1 VFASAVETVVPFRT
15 PPEKVALATHFRS
28 TWLTASLDGL
38 KAKGHYARYI
48 ELLPARFHDPILHSI
63 AGVWLP
69 IDIAVA
75 HYAACDALGLTQAE
89 QLDMGREVLTRLKK
103 TIFSLAFRAA
113 RDIGVTPWTMLKLLP
128 GQFEREV
135 RGGRA
140 ASFDSAPRTLGSSS
154 SAFRSARA
162 RTRAPGC
169 AASRTDCANRFVRRS
184 IARSYAT
191 SRDLRRSPIASPGR
205 RRAAPRHVTCAF
217 TVLRSSP
224 VRRAT
229 SSYEGCRA

>member
-1 VFASAVETVVPFRT
+1 MFASAVETVVPFRT

-135 RGGRA
+135 RGGACGVFR
-140 ASFDSAPRTLGSSS
+140 LGPKDARIELIGFPLSSS
-154 SAFRSARA
+154 PY
-162 RTRAPGC
+162 TRAGLRGLAHGLCEPLC
-169 AASRTDCANRFVRRS
+169 SKVYS
-184 IARSYAT
+184 QEL
-191 SRDLRRSPIASPGR
+191 RDLTGPTTLAYRVAW
-205 RRAAPRHVTCAF
+205 A
-217 TVLRSSP
+217 
-224 VRRAT
+224 
-229 SSYEGCRA
+229 